1 MPEASAPPVPFRF
14 ALRFVLA
21 FALLAL
27 PWPHWHGLWRLA
39 FLKIANAAL
48 AGTSGVREVSAE
60 ILQPAVSG
68 TDFRF
73 TIVNRGLM
81 NSDGS
86 GPVRNLSLSVA
97 QTEMRPMAFLFAL
110 IFATPM
116 TWRKRAGRFAIGAL
130 LLQAAILGILF
141 FCLWRE
147 SMELLLAPDSPGA
160 KIAATALRD
169 GLVQYA
175 GYVLPVILWLL
186 LCVRG
191 RASLLPSPS
200 DRHKAGSGA
209 PSREHEEIED

>member
-1 MPEASAPPVPFRF
+1 MPEASASPVPFRF

-27 PWPHWHGLWRLA
+27 PWPHWHHLWRSA
-39 FLKIANAAL
+39 FLQVANITL
-48 AGTSGVREVSAE
+48 AHKNDAREVSAE
-60 ILQPAVSG
+60 ILQPAVNG
-68 TDFRF
+68 TDFRL

-86 GPVRNLSLSVA
+86 GPVRNLALNAA

-116 TWRKRAGRFAIGAL
+116 QWKKRAGYLAIGAL
-130 LLQAAILGILF
+130 LLQTAILSILS

-147 SMELLLAPDSPGA
+147 SMELLLAPDSPSV
-160 KIAATALRD
+160 KTAATAVRD

-175 GYVLPVILWLL
+175 GYVLPVIIWLL

-191 RASLLPSPS
+191 WSSLALSPPPEKLP
-200 DRHKAGSGA
+200 A
-209 PSREHEEIED
+209 